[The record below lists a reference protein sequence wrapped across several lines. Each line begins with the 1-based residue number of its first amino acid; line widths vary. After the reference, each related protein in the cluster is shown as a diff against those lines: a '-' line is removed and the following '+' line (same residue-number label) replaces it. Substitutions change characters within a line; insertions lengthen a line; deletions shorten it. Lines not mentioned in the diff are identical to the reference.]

1 MRSFER
7 SLLQPFGVNFFGYV
21 SGDFGLAV
29 ASRNTLRA
37 LLERRI
43 PVAIRDFDTRDGR
56 SGIDT
61 TYNHLETRHPT
72 KLRHPVN
79 LFHLNPSEVLVGIP
93 ILWPLLD
100 IGAKVNAI
108 VPFWELPV
116 IPEYHIRVFDL
127 MDCVLAPSLYIKD
140 IIERNVSHAHVLHYP
155 QAVYLPRTTKPDRR
169 RWALPEQDTV
179 FLCSFDLN
187 SDVNRKNPWAAIE
200 AFRIAFSGHER
211 VLLVVKLHGVD
222 GWHGHQPHA
231 ERLRALARSHPR
243 IRLIEQR
250 LDYGETL
257 SLYASCD
264 VLVDLH
270 CAEGL
275 GLVGMEMMS
284 LGKPVVATAWSGNM
298 DYCTNSNSILV
309 GYEFVTANLV
319 AYQGRNRV
327 EGVTWAN
334 ADVAEAAR
342 ALRRL
347 ADNPELRTRLGKQA
361 AVDMERRRIR
371 HNRGQVADLLRQA
384 CAEIDPRTQEFRHRR
399 RMIMLLRM
407 DGVRLATQ
415 RLPAATARRAWRA
428 VSIARRRLAGW
439 RRTLG

>member
-7 SLLQPFGVNFFGYV
+7 SLLQPFGVNFFGCV
-21 SGDFGLAV
+21 SGYFGLAV

-37 LLERRI
+37 LSERRI

-56 SGIDT
+56 SGLDT
-61 TYNHLETRHPT
+61 TYRHLETRHPT
-72 KLRHPVN
+72 KLPHPVN

-116 IPEYHIRVFDL
+116 IPEYHIRAFDL
-127 MDCVLAPSLYIKD
+127 MDCVLAPSIYIKD
-140 IIERNVSHAHVLHYP
+140 IIERNVPYAHVLHYP
-155 QAVYLPRTTKPDRR
+155 QAVYLPHATKPDRR
-169 RWALPEQDTV
+169 KWALPAQDTV

-200 AFRIAFSGHER
+200 AFRTAFPGDER
-211 VLLVVKLHGVD
+211 VLLVVKLHGID
-222 GWHGHQPHA
+222 GWHGHQQHA
-231 ERLRALARSHPR
+231 DRLRVLARSHPR

-250 LDYGETL
+250 LDYDETL

-264 VLVDLH
+264 VLVHLH
-270 CAEGL
+270 RAEGL

-284 LGKPVVATAWSGNM
+284 LGKPVVTTAWSGNM
-298 DYCTNSNSILV
+298 DYCTNSNSMLV
-309 GYEFVTANLV
+309 GYEFVTANPIIP
-319 AYQGRNRV
+319 AYTGRNRV

-347 ADNPELRTRLGKQA
+347 AHDPELRARLGKQA
-361 AVDMERRRIR
+361 AVDMERRRIQ
-371 HNRGQVADLLRQA
+371 HSRGQVADLLRQA
-384 CAEIDPRTQEFRHRR
+384 CAEIDPCTQEFRHRR

-407 DGVRLATQ
+407 DGARLATQ
-415 RLPAATARRAWRA
+415 RLPAALARRARRA
-428 VSIARRRLAGW
+428 VSIARRRLAG
-439 RRTLG
+439 